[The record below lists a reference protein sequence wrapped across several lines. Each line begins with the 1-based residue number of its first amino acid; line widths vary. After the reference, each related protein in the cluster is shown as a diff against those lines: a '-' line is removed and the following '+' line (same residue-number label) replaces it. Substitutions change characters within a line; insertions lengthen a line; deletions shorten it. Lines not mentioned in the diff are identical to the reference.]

1 MKTFQRSLQQA
12 TTQFTD
18 GVHPTRIQESEAV
31 LSVTLVYS
39 KQQTEEWVI
48 VNRIGFAGT
57 AKAMQT
63 EGRQDQFKLLPRG
76 GVAAQMS
83 CCSGSSQKTVP
94 KTEDCLAFCMLPLP
108 VQTGLPVH
116 VNGHFALDQE
126 ARRGLWDN
134 EGDARTK
141 WNKAIV
147 LQVVVPAY
155 ITAIKHVKNVWFPA
169 NRPADI
175 MALQRYHA
183 LFPDLQNAPSKRPWA
198 LLMKELYKQ
207 VAEMPLFPVVQNDKT
222 IITWASVVKT
232 DGFPGYFCNTTDFFK
247 SIVDVSRRGQ
257 NVVLS
262 GGVQTASHQSGSEK
276 VVKEMELR
284 FIKLLKDLNMH
295 VIHTPYSVM
304 KNFLDS
310 GVDKVQEVC
319 PATLITFLKSASSPQ
334 EDGCRI
340 GSLPTPVSETPFKDA
355 PNIQLFLKFARLDKE
370 FSDKLEGLPLCLRQ
384 SGQLTFFE
392 KIEDTL
398 KRPVA
403 SKFLHLLSG
412 SPDMFLH
419 ERVYGYF
426 LPVPEKI
433 GEMVQEMNI
442 DMLARMLPA
451 TVSVSVYRTGKP
463 CPFFA
468 RQSSLPRVAE
478 EHMDIF

>member
-1 MKTFQRSLQQA
+1 
-12 TTQFTD
+12 
-18 GVHPTRIQESEAV
+18 
-31 LSVTLVYS
+31 
-39 KQQTEEWVI
+39 
-48 VNRIGFAGT
+48 
-57 AKAMQT
+57 MQT

-147 LQVVVPAY
+147 LQV
-155 ITAIKHVKNVWFPA
+155 
-169 NRPADI
+169 
-175 MALQRYHA
+175 
-183 LFPDLQNAPSKRPWA
+183 
-198 LLMKELYKQ
+198 
-207 VAEMPLFPVVQNDKT
+207 
-222 IITWASVVKT
+222 
-232 DGFPGYFCNTTDFFK
+232 
-247 SIVDVSRRGQ
+247 
-257 NVVLS
+257 
-262 GGVQTASHQSGSEK
+262 
-276 VVKEMELR
+276 
-284 FIKLLKDLNMH
+284 
-295 VIHTPYSVM
+295 
-304 KNFLDS
+304 
-310 GVDKVQEVC
+310 
-319 PATLITFLKSASSPQ
+319 
-334 EDGCRI
+334 
-340 GSLPTPVSETPFKDA
+340 
-355 PNIQLFLKFARLDKE
+355 
-370 FSDKLEGLPLCLRQ
+370 

-451 TVSVSVYRTGKP
+451 TVSVMTDLYTYLYEHLRALDLSKLKQLPLICDTDNKQMLVAQNVIIHISDEDIITGLDYVFSVGEHVGFELCDPQVSAVDTEDNDP
-463 CPFFA
+463 CYIYAVWHPDKNLGNEAFCTRVTQTIQRYVQLLEQGRSLDDEEADDEVDGSGFPSSFSRFFTRMDERSRAHRDDYEENARDWGA
-468 RQSSLPRVAE
+468 RQGGSSYSRDE
-478 EHMDIF
+478 D